1 MPEDCNPQLRR
12 QGPDENYV
20 CDLFKK
26 GSHRRN
32 ISVIL
37 ITQNLFHQG
46 KNCREISLNA
56 KYIFVLKNVRD
67 RDQFSHLARQVLP
80 HDSKG
85 LLLAYLHATK
95 APYGYL
101 LLDLSEDTDDS
112 LRFRTCI
119 FPNEAPPLMYVDIGN
134 ETHKGKL
141 PHSSRTKKRSAKIT

>member
-1 MPEDCNPQLRR
+1 VPHNPIRFVKRRLFNGLCN
-12 QGPDENYV
+12 
-20 CDLFKK
+20 LFTKC
-26 GSHRRN
+26 SHHRN
-32 ISVIL
+32 FSVIL
-37 ITQNLFHQG
+37 ITQNLFHHG
-46 KNCREISLNA
+46 KYCRDISLNA
-56 KYIFVLKNVRD
+56 KYIVLKNVRD
-67 RDQFSHLARQVLP
+67 RNQFSHLARQVLS

-85 LLLAYLHATK
+85 LLLAYLHAAK
-95 APYGYL
+95 AHYGYL